1 MYNFLLDKRHNVPYN
16 SITQMKKIY
25 IGGTKYVL

>member
-16 SITQMKKIY
+16 SITQMKIY
-25 IGGTKYVL
+25 IGGTKNVL